1 MPEIKNFLKGLSENS
16 KIQGS
21 FAGIVDVIS
30 GASYKNISEEVFSF
44 RRRNP
49 LPDIDNLTDTQIS
62 TDEAAVLV
70 KLKAN
75 PPRFSVLPFENYSAI
90 GVDQGQMATVTGTER
105 FVETVGMWPCIGL
118 CIYKDTPEAPV
129 CMAHIDSGTTSIRR
143 TLDKM
148 IKDLGSDNLKA
159 VIVGA
164 NDAAVETLTNSAIT
178 VLLRYL
184 EQDHIPVEF
193 IRVLQKPSENDSLVF
208 DRHTKTPYQVPKNH
222 KFQITD
228 TTTSIV
234 DRMKHHGSYGALKAY
249 DSSETPIADLLKAI
263 LTK

>member
-1 MPEIKNFLKGLSENS
+1 MPAIKDLLKIVNKNSEAHDPLAA
-16 KIQGS
+16 I
-21 FAGIVDVIS
+21 APIIIS
-30 GASYKNISEEVFSF
+30 SNNNILEKDRFSF
-44 RRRNP
+44 KRREP
-49 LPDIDNLTDTQIS
+49 LPDIDNLTTIQL
-62 TDEAAVLV
+62 TTEEVELLAL
-70 KLKAN
+70 LKVN
-75 PPRFSVLPFENYSAI
+75 PFRISVLPFDNYEAI
-90 GVDQGQMATVTGTER
+90 GVDQGQMATVTGSER

-129 CMAHIDSGTTSIRR
+129 CMAHIDSGTTCIRR
-143 TLDKM
+143 TLDKI

-164 NDAAVETLTNSAIT
+164 NDGAVETLTNAAIA

-184 EQDHIPVEF
+184 KQDDIPVEF

-208 DRHTKTPYQVPKNH
+208 DRHTKKAYQVPRSH
-222 KFQITD
+222 RFQITD

-249 DSSETPIADLLKAI
+249 DSNETPIIDIFKEI
-263 LTK
+263 LPK